1 MRSIGLLLTLVIC
14 ACSPKGG
21 GASTTAKTAG
31 AGSGSNGLPPPPP
44 PQVQQGPTCESA
56 IANSMNL
63 ALSAAPDSER
73 AALKTKMDA
82 AKATM
87 LTACHEDKW
96 STALL
101 DCLDKAR
108 DDASTGKCYDLLT
121 PAQQDGVKRRLET
134 AS

>member
-14 ACSPKGG
+14 CACSPKQGSSPPTNIAG
-21 GASTTAKTAG
+21 TTT
-31 AGSGSNGLPPPPP
+31 GSNGLPPPPP
-44 PQVQQGPTCESA
+44 STQQGPTCESA
-56 IANSMNL
+56 IAHSMTL
-63 ALSAAPDSER
+63 AIQAAPDAER
-73 AALKTKMDA
+73 DALEAKMDA

-87 LTACHEDKW
+87 VAACHEDKW
-96 STALL
+96 SAALL

-121 PAQQDGVKRRLET
+121 PAQQEGVKRRLA